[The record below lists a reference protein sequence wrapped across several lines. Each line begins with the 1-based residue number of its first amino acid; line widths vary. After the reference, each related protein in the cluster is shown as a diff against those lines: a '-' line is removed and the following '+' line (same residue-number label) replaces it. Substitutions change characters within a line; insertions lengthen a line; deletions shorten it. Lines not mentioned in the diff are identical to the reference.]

1 METPPEPLKTM
12 NHQTLKYRLFQFKR
26 LLVQQERQVKF
37 CFDHRLQWR
46 SGNTK
51 MRLQNIMPRIFL
63 SAALSGWLIAAATA
77 HGQQIKTAGSA
88 EWDKLV
94 DAARKEGKVTVSLP
108 ASAEMKK
115 QVEEQFKKRYAI
127 EVETFTA
134 RGSAAVRRMADEFKA
149 GVRHFDLHVGGSSSI
164 VSGMLDE
171 GILDPLEPWLV
182 LPEVKDPKQWWGGH
196 LWVDNAKRFVYTF
209 QAYLS
214 EIIWYNSEL
223 VKPSEIRSW
232 DDFLNPKWKG
242 KIGYLDPRTPGAG
255 DSTWSYIWQVK
266 GEEYLK
272 KLVAQDLALGRD
284 QRLLAES
291 LARGRVAIMI
301 GLSYYSYLP
310 FLKAGLP
317 IKTLPKL
324 KEGNYG
330 TGGSGNLAIIK
341 APAHPNATKVF
352 VNWLLGREGQEI
364 VSRALGQATRRLDV
378 DTSWLKEAGTIAAK
392 DVMSVNDY
400 LQIENQSEEKL
411 DKVREPATKVAHALL
426 K

>member
-1 METPPEPLKTM
+1 LLIVEILFGRSFFSAGLLCILIFA
-12 NHQTLKYRLFQFKR
+12 QTVYA
-26 LLVQQERQVKF
+26 QQSK
-37 CFDHRLQWR
+37 
-46 SGNTK
+46 
-51 MRLQNIMPRIFL
+51 
-63 SAALSGWLIAAATA
+63 AAGLT
-77 HGQQIKTAGSA
+77 
-88 EWDKLV
+88 EWDSLL
-94 DAARKEGKVTVSLP
+94 DAAKKEGKVTVSLP

-115 QVEEQFKKRYAI
+115 QVEEQFKKRSGI

-134 RGSAAVRRMADEFKA
+134 RGSSAVRRMADEFKA
-149 GVRHFDLHVGGSSSI
+149 GVRSFDLHIGGSSSI

-171 GILDPLEPWLV
+171 GILDPIEPWMV

-214 EIIWYNSEL
+214 EVIWYNTEL
-223 VKPSEIRSW
+223 VKPAEIRSL

-255 DSTWSYIWQVK
+255 DSTWAFMWKVK

-272 KLVAQDLALGRD
+272 RLVAQDLYLGRD
-284 QRLLAES
+284 QRILAEN
-291 LARGRVAIMI
+291 LAKGRIAVMI
-301 GLSYYSYLP
+301 GNSYYSYLP

-317 IKTLPKL
+317 IKSLPTL

-341 APAHPNATKVF
+341 APAHPNSTKVF

-378 DTSWLKEAGTIAAK
+378 DTRFLRESGTIAAK
-392 DVMSVNDY
+392 DTMSVSDF

-411 DKVREPATKVAHALL
+411 DKIREPASKFAHAIL

>member
-1 METPPEPLKTM
+1 MPVQIIIAKSILSV
-12 NHQTLKYRLFQFKR
+12 LLFGA
-26 LLVQQERQVKF
+26 L
-37 CFDHRLQWR
+37 
-46 SGNTK
+46 
-51 MRLQNIMPRIFL
+51 IF
-63 SAALSGWLIAAATA
+63 APAVD
-77 HGQQIKTAGSA
+77 GQQSKTPGSV

-94 DAARKEGKVTVSLP
+94 DAAKKEGKVAVSLP

-115 QVEEQFKKRYAI
+115 QIEEQFKKRYGI
-127 EVETFTA
+127 EVETFTS
-134 RGSAAVRRMADEFKA
+134 RGSTAVRRMADEFRA
-149 GVRHFDLHVGGSSSI
+149 GVRSFDLHIGGSSSI

-171 GILDPLEPWLV
+171 GILDPIEPWLA

-214 EIIWYNSEL
+214 EVIWYNTEL
-223 VKPSEIRSW
+223 VKPAEIRSL

-255 DSTWSYIWQVK
+255 DSTWSFLWKVK
-266 GEEYLK
+266 GEDYLK
-272 KLVAQDLALGRD
+272 RLVAQDLYLGRD
-284 QRLLAES
+284 QRILAES
-291 LARGRVAIMI
+291 LAKGRVAVMI
-301 GLSYYSYLP
+301 GNSYYSYLP
-310 FLKAGLP
+310 FIKAGLP
-317 IKTLPKL
+317 IKTLPTL

-341 APAHPNATKVF
+341 APARPNSTKVF

-378 DTSWLKEAGTIAAK
+378 DTRFLRESGTIAAK
-392 DVMSVNDY
+392 DVMSVNDF

-411 DKVREPATKVAHALL
+411 DKVREPAAKFAHALL

>member
-1 METPPEPLKTM
+1 MA
-12 NHQTLKYRLFQFKR
+12 
-26 LLVQQERQVKF
+26 
-37 CFDHRLQWR
+37 
-46 SGNTK
+46 
-51 MRLQNIMPRIFL
+51 LQNIIAGIVL
-63 SAALSGWLIAAATA
+63 SATLSGVPMLMPPVY
-77 HGQQIKTAGSA
+77 GQQSKTAGSV
-88 EWDKLV
+88 EWDKLL
-94 DAARKEGKVTVSLP
+94 DAARNEGKVTVSIP

-115 QVEEQFKKRYAI
+115 QVEEQFKKRYGI

-134 RGSAAVRRMADEFKA
+134 RGSAGVRRMADEFKA
-149 GVRHFDLHVGGSSSI
+149 GVRHFDLHIGGSSSI

-171 GILDPLEPWLV
+171 GMLDPIEPWLA

-196 LWVDNAKRFVYTF
+196 LWVDNAKRFVYMF

-214 EIIWYNSEL
+214 EIIWYNTDLIKPNEL
-223 VKPSEIRSW
+223 RSL
-232 DDFLNPKWKG
+232 DDFLNPKWKA

-255 DSTWSYIWQVK
+255 DSTWAFMWQVK
-266 GEEYLK
+266 GEQYLK
-272 KLVAQDLALGRD
+272 KLVAQDLYLGRD

-291 LARGRVAIMI
+291 LAKGRVAVMI
-301 GLSYYSYLP
+301 GLSYYSFLP

-317 IKTLPKL
+317 IKPLPTL

-341 APAHPNATKVF
+341 APAHPNSTKVF
-352 VNWLLGREGQEI
+352 VNWLLGREGQEV

-378 DTSWLKEAGTIAAK
+378 DTRWLRESGTIPAK
-392 DVMSVNDY
+392 DAMSVNDF

-411 DKVREPATKVAHALL
+411 EKVREPASKFARAVL

>member
-1 METPPEPLKTM
+1 MRHFSLYNGDRLHVRMM
-12 NHQTLKYRLFQFKR
+12 NA
-26 LLVQQERQVKF
+26 
-37 CFDHRLQWR
+37 
-46 SGNTK
+46 GN
-51 MRLQNIMPRIFL
+51 FL
-63 SAALSGWLIAAATA
+63 SVFLFWILLSAPAAN
-77 HGQQIKTAGSA
+77 GQQDKAAGTAD
-88 EWDKLV
+88 WDKLV
-94 DAARKEGKVTVSLP
+94 DAAKKEGKVTVSLP

-115 QVEEQFKKRYAI
+115 QLEEQFKKRYGI

-134 RGSAAVRRMADEFKA
+134 RGSSAVRRMADEFKA
-149 GVRHFDLHVGGSSSI
+149 GVRSFDLHIGGSSSI

-171 GILDPLEPWLV
+171 GILDPIEPWLV

-214 EIIWYNSEL
+214 EVIWYNTEL
-223 VKPSEIRSW
+223 VKPVEIRSL

-255 DSTWSYIWQVK
+255 DSTWSFLWQVK
-266 GEEYLK
+266 GEQYLK
-272 KLVAQDLALGRD
+272 KLVAQDLFLGRD
-284 QRLLAES
+284 QRVLAES
-291 LARGRVAIMI
+291 LARGRVAVMI
-301 GLSYYSYLP
+301 GNSYYSYLP

-317 IKTLPKL
+317 IKTLPRL

-341 APAHPNATKVF
+341 GPAHPNSTKVF

-378 DTSWLKEAGTIAAK
+378 DTRFLKESGTIAAK

-411 DKVREPATKVAHALL
+411 DKVREPAAKVAHALL

>member
-1 METPPEPLKTM
+1 M
-12 NHQTLKYRLFQFKR
+12 
-26 LLVQQERQVKF
+26 LVQ
-37 CFDHRLQWR
+37 
-46 SGNTK
+46 NTIA
-51 MRLQNIMPRIFL
+51 RNVISVTLFGALIF
-63 SAALSGWLIAAATA
+63 APAVD
-77 HGQQIKTAGSA
+77 GQQSKTPGSV

-94 DAARKEGKVTVSLP
+94 DAAKKEGKVTVSLP

-115 QVEEQFKKRYAI
+115 QIEEQFKKRYGI
-127 EVETFTA
+127 EVETFTS
-134 RGSAAVRRMADEFKA
+134 RGSTAVRRMADEFKA
-149 GVRHFDLHVGGSSSI
+149 GVRSFDLHVGGSSSI

-171 GILDPLEPWLV
+171 GILDPIEPWLM

-214 EIIWYNSEL
+214 EVIWYNTEL
-223 VKPSEIRSW
+223 VKPAEIRSL

-255 DSTWSYIWQVK
+255 DSTWSFLWKVK
-266 GEEYLK
+266 GEDYLK
-272 KLVAQDLALGRD
+272 RLVAQDLYLGRD
-284 QRLLAES
+284 QRILAES
-291 LARGRVAIMI
+291 LAKGRVAVMI
-301 GLSYYSYLP
+301 GNSYYSYLP
-310 FLKAGLP
+310 FIKAGLP
-317 IKTLPKL
+317 IKTLPTL

-341 APAHPNATKVF
+341 APARPNSTKVF

-378 DTSWLKEAGTIAAK
+378 DTRFLKESGTIAAK
-392 DVMSVNDY
+392 DVMSVNNF

-411 DKVREPATKVAHALL
+411 DKVREPAAKLAHALL

>member
-1 METPPEPLKTM
+1 MKCFFLREQVG
-12 NHQTLKYRLFQFKR
+12 HAKR
-26 LLVQQERQVKF
+26 FPVQMMLAR
-37 CFDHRLQWR
+37 
-46 SGNTK
+46 N
-51 MRLQNIMPRIFL
+51 FL
-63 SAALSGWLIAAATA
+63 SVGLLWLLIFAPAANGQQDKTAAAV
-77 HGQQIKTAGSA
+77 

-108 ASAEMKK
+108 ASAEMKR
-115 QVEEQFKKRYAI
+115 QVEEQFKKRYGI

-134 RGSAAVRRMADEFKA
+134 RGSAGVRRMADEFRA
-149 GVRHFDLHVGGSSSI
+149 GVRHFDLHIGGSSSI

-171 GILDPLEPWLV
+171 GILDPIEPWLV

-196 LWVDNAKRFVYTF
+196 LWVDNAKRFVYSF

-214 EIIWYNSEL
+214 EVIWYNTDL
-223 VKPSEIRSW
+223 INPNEIRSL

-242 KIGYLDPRTPGAG
+242 RIGYLDPRTPGAG
-255 DSTWSYIWQVK
+255 DSTWSFMWRIK

-272 KLVAQDLALGRD
+272 KLVAQDLYLGRD

-291 LARGRVAIMI
+291 LAKGRVAVMI
-301 GLSYYSYLP
+301 GLSYYSFLP

-317 IKTLPKL
+317 IKTLPRL

-341 APAHPNATKVF
+341 APAHPNSNKVF
-352 VNWLLGREGQEI
+352 VNWLLGREAQEL
-364 VSRALGQATRRLDV
+364 VSKALGQATRRLDV
-378 DTSWLKEAGTIAAK
+378 DTRFLKEFGTIAAK
-392 DVMSVNDY
+392 DVMSVNDF

>member
-1 METPPEPLKTM
+1 MKSSQKGVHSVRHFCLC
-12 NHQTLKYRLFQFKR
+12 HGDR
-26 LLVQQERQVKF
+26 LLVQMMNAR
-37 CFDHRLQWR
+37 
-46 SGNTK
+46 
-51 MRLQNIMPRIFL
+51 NIL
-63 SAALSGWLIAAATA
+63 SVGLFWVLMLAAAA
-77 HGQQIKTAGSA
+77 NGQQDKAAGA
-88 EWDKLV
+88 VEWDKLV
-94 DAARKEGKVTVSLP
+94 DAAKKEAKVTVSLP

-115 QVEEQFKKRYAI
+115 QVEEQFKKRYGI

-134 RGSAAVRRMADEFKA
+134 RGSSAVRRMADEFKA
-149 GVRHFDLHVGGSSSI
+149 GVRHFDLHIGGSSSI

-171 GILDPLEPWLV
+171 GIVDPIEPWLA

-214 EIIWYNSEL
+214 EIIWYNTDL
-223 VKPSEIRSW
+223 IKPNEIRSL

-255 DSTWSYIWQVK
+255 DSTWSFMWRVK
-266 GEEYLK
+266 GEDYLK
-272 KLVAQDLALGRD
+272 KLVAQDLFLGRD
-284 QRLLAES
+284 QRVLAES
-291 LARGRVAIMI
+291 LAKGRVAVMI

-317 IKTLPKL
+317 IKTLPRL

-341 APAHPNATKVF
+341 APAHPNSTKVF

-378 DTSWLKEAGTIAAK
+378 DTRFLRESGTIAAK
-392 DVMSVNDY
+392 DVMSVNDF

-411 DKVREPATKVAHALL
+411 DKVREPAAKFAHALL

>member
-1 METPPEPLKTM
+1 MESSQKGVHFVRHFCPC
-12 NHQTLKYRLFQFKR
+12 HGDRLP
-26 LLVQQERQVKF
+26 VQ
-37 CFDHRLQWR
+37 
-46 SGNTK
+46 
-51 MRLQNIMPRIFL
+51 IMITRIFW
-63 SAALSGWLIAAATA
+63 SAGLFWVLMFAPAANGQQDKAAAA
-77 HGQQIKTAGSA
+77 V

-94 DAARKEGKVTVSLP
+94 DAAKKEAKVTVSLP

-115 QVEEQFKKRYAI
+115 QVEEQFKKRYGI

-134 RGSAAVRRMADEFKA
+134 RGSAGVRRMADEFKA
-149 GVRHFDLHVGGSSSI
+149 GVRHFDLHIGGSSSI

-171 GILDPLEPWLV
+171 GILDPIEPWLA

-196 LWVDNAKRFVYTF
+196 LWVDNAKRFVYMF

-214 EIIWYNSEL
+214 EIIWYNTDL
-223 VKPSEIRSW
+223 IKPKEIRSL

-255 DSTWSYIWQVK
+255 DSTWAFMWRVK

-272 KLVAQDLALGRD
+272 KLVAQDLYLGRD

-291 LARGRVAIMI
+291 LAKGRVAVVI
-301 GLSYYSYLP
+301 GLSYYSYVP

-317 IKTLPKL
+317 IKTLPRL

-341 APAHPNATKVF
+341 APAHPNSTKVF

-378 DTSWLKEAGTIAAK
+378 DTSFLRESGTIAAK
-392 DVMSVNDY
+392 DVMSVNDF

-411 DKVREPATKVAHALL
+411 DKVREPAAKVAHALL

>member
-1 METPPEPLKTM
+1 MPL
-12 NHQTLKYRLFQFKR
+12 HTLTCRNILSVILFCA
-26 LLVQQERQVKF
+26 LLCAPAVYAQQS
-37 CFDHRLQWR
+37 H
-46 SGNTK
+46 
-51 MRLQNIMPRIFL
+51 
-63 SAALSGWLIAAATA
+63 SAGA
-77 HGQQIKTAGSA
+77 A
-88 EWDKLV
+88 EWEKLV
-94 DAARKEGKVTVSLP
+94 DAAKKEGKVTVSLP
-108 ASAEMKK
+108 ASAELKK
-115 QVEEQFKKRYAI
+115 QVEEQFKKRFGI
-127 EVETFTA
+127 EVESFTA
-134 RGSAAVRRMADEFKA
+134 RGSAGVRRMADEFKA
-149 GVRHFDLHVGGSSSI
+149 GVRHFDLHIGGSSSI

-171 GILDPLEPWLV
+171 GILDAIEPWLA

-196 LWVDNAKRFVYTF
+196 LWVDNAKRFVYMF

-214 EIIWYNSEL
+214 EIIWFNTDL
-223 VKPSEIRSW
+223 VKPNEIRSF
-232 DDFLNPKWKG
+232 DDFLDPKWKG

-255 DSTWSYIWQVK
+255 DSTWSFLWRVK

-272 KLVAQDLALGRD
+272 KLVAQDLYFGRD

-291 LARGRVAIMI
+291 LAKGRVAVMI
-301 GLSYYSYLP
+301 GLSYYSFVP

-317 IKTLPKL
+317 VKTLPTL

-341 APAHPNATKVF
+341 APAHPNSTKVF

-378 DTSWLKEAGTIAAK
+378 DTRWLRESGTIAAK
-392 DVMSVNDY
+392 DHMSVDDF

-411 DKVREPATKVAHALL
+411 EKVRAPAAKFAHALL

>member
-1 METPPEPLKTM
+1 MRRFSLC
-12 NHQTLKYRLFQFKR
+12 NGDR
-26 LLVQQERQVKF
+26 LLVQMMIAT
-37 CFDHRLQWR
+37 H
-46 SGNTK
+46 
-51 MRLQNIMPRIFL
+51 FL
-63 SAALSGWLIAAATA
+63 SVLLFWILLSAPAAN
-77 HGQQIKTAGSA
+77 GQQDKTAGA
-88 EWDKLV
+88 VEWDKLV
-94 DAARKEGKVTVSLP
+94 DAAKKEGKIAVSLP

-115 QVEEQFKKRYAI
+115 QVEEQFKKRYGI

-134 RGSAAVRRMADEFKA
+134 RGSSAVRRMADEFKA
-149 GVRHFDLHVGGSSSI
+149 GVRSFDLHIGGSSSI

-171 GILDPLEPWLV
+171 GILDPIEPWLV

-214 EIIWYNSEL
+214 EVIWYNTDL
-223 VKPSEIRSW
+223 IKPNEIRSL

-255 DSTWSYIWQVK
+255 DSTWSFLWQVK
-266 GEEYLK
+266 GEQYLK
-272 KLVAQDLALGRD
+272 KLVAQDLFLGRD
-284 QRLLAES
+284 QRVLAES
-291 LARGRVAIMI
+291 LARGRVAVMI
-301 GLSYYSYLP
+301 GNSYYSYLP

-317 IKTLPKL
+317 IKSLPRL

-341 APAHPNATKVF
+341 GPAHPNSTKVF

-378 DTSWLKEAGTIAAK
+378 DTRFLKESGTIAAK
-392 DVMSVNDY
+392 DVMSVNDF

-411 DKVREPATKVAHALL
+411 DKVREPAAKFAHAIL

>member
-1 METPPEPLKTM
+1 MPVQIAIL
-12 NHQTLKYRLFQFKR
+12 RSCIVVS
-26 LLVQQERQVKF
+26 LL
-37 CFDHRLQWR
+37 W
-46 SGNTK
+46 
-51 MRLQNIMPRIFL
+51 
-63 SAALSGWLIAAATA
+63 ALSIGASAY
-77 HGQQIKTAGSA
+77 GQQSKAAGSA
-88 EWDKLV
+88 EWDKV
-94 DAARKEGKVTVSLP
+94 VAAAKKEGKVAVSLP

-115 QVEEQFKKRYAI
+115 QIEEQFKKRYGI

-149 GVRHFDLHVGGSSSI
+149 GVRTFDLHIGGSSSI

-171 GILDPLEPWLV
+171 GILDPIEPWMV

-214 EIIWYNSEL
+214 EVIWYNSEL
-223 VKPSEIRSW
+223 VKPDEIRSL

-255 DSTWSYIWQVK
+255 DSTWAFMWKTK
-266 GEEYLK
+266 GEEYLR
-272 KLVAQDLALGRD
+272 KLVAQDLYLGRD
-284 QRLLAES
+284 QRVLAES
-291 LARGRVAIMI
+291 LAKGRVAVMI

-317 IKTLPKL
+317 IKTLPTP

-341 APAHPNATKVF
+341 APRIRMAPRFLSTGC
-352 VNWLLGREGQEI
+352 WGERG
-364 VSRALGQATRRLDV
+364 RRLFPGRSDKRP
-378 DTSWLKEAGTIAAK
+378 DASTSIL
-392 DVMSVNDY
+392 SF
-400 LQIENQSEEKL
+400 
-411 DKVREPATKVAHALL
+411 
-426 K
+426 

>member
-1 METPPEPLKTM
+1 MRHFSLYNGDRLHVRMM
-12 NHQTLKYRLFQFKR
+12 NARK
-26 LLVQQERQVKF
+26 
-37 CFDHRLQWR
+37 
-46 SGNTK
+46 
-51 MRLQNIMPRIFL
+51 FL
-63 SAALSGWLIAAATA
+63 SVLLFWILLSAPAAN
-77 HGQQIKTAGSA
+77 GQQDKAAGTAD
-88 EWDKLV
+88 WDKLV
-94 DAARKEGKVTVSLP
+94 DAAKKEGKVKVSLP
-108 ASAEMKK
+108 ASAEKKK
-115 QVEEQFKKRYAI
+115 QVEEQFKKRYGI

-134 RGSAAVRRMADEFKA
+134 RGSSAVRRMADEFKA
-149 GVRHFDLHVGGSSSI
+149 GVRSFDLHIGGSSSI

-171 GILDPLEPWLV
+171 GILDPIEPWLV

-214 EIIWYNSEL
+214 EVIWYNTEL
-223 VKPSEIRSW
+223 VKPAEIRSL

-255 DSTWSYIWQVK
+255 DSTWSFLWQVK
-266 GEEYLK
+266 GEQYLK
-272 KLVAQDLALGRD
+272 KLVAQDLFLGRD
-284 QRLLAES
+284 QRVLAES
-291 LARGRVAIMI
+291 LARGRVAVMI
-301 GLSYYSYLP
+301 GNSYYSYLP

-317 IKTLPKL
+317 IKSLPRL

-341 APAHPNATKVF
+341 GPAHPNSTKVF

-378 DTSWLKEAGTIAAK
+378 DTRFLKESGTIAAK

-411 DKVREPATKVAHALL
+411 DKIREPAAKFAHAIL

>member
-1 METPPEPLKTM
+1 MMVAKNFLPVA
-12 NHQTLKYRLFQFKR
+12 LFWF
-26 LLVQQERQVKF
+26 V
-37 CFDHRLQWR
+37 
-46 SGNTK
+46 
-51 MRLQNIMPRIFL
+51 
-63 SAALSGWLIAAATA
+63 LIAPPVN
-77 HGQQIKTAGSA
+77 GQQDKAVSLG

-108 ASAEMKK
+108 ASAEMKR
-115 QVEEQFKKRYAI
+115 QVEEQFKKRYGI

-149 GVRHFDLHVGGSSSI
+149 GVRHFDLHIGGSSSI

-171 GILDPLEPWLV
+171 GILDPIEPWLA

-196 LWVDNAKRFVYTF
+196 LWVDNAKRFVYMF

-214 EIIWYNSEL
+214 EVIWYNTDL
-223 VKPSEIRSW
+223 IKPNEIRSL
-232 DDFLNPKWKG
+232 DDFLNPKWKSR
-242 KIGYLDPRTPGAG
+242 IGYLDPRTPGAG
-255 DSTWSYIWQVK
+255 DSTWSFIWRVK

-272 KLVAQDLALGRD
+272 KLVAQDLYLGRD

-291 LARGRVAIMI
+291 LAKGRVAVMI
-301 GLSYYSYLP
+301 GLSYYSFLP

-317 IKTLPKL
+317 IKTLPRL

-341 APAHPNATKVF
+341 GPAHPNSAKVF
-352 VNWLLGREGQEI
+352 VNWLLGREGQEA
-364 VSRALGQATRRLDV
+364 VSKALGQATRRLDV
-378 DTSWLKEAGTIAAK
+378 DTRFLKEFGTIAAK
-392 DVMSVNDY
+392 DVMSVSDF

-411 DKVREPATKVAHALL
+411 DKVREPASKLAHTLL

>member
-1 METPPEPLKTM
+1 MFVFKGLFATKRSADGVR
-12 NHQTLKYRLFQFKR
+12 NFCRRDGDRLP
-26 LLVQQERQVKF
+26 VQ
-37 CFDHRLQWR
+37 
-46 SGNTK
+46 
-51 MRLQNIMPRIFL
+51 IMIARKVLSVGLIWILIFV
-63 SAALSGWLIAAATA
+63 SAVYGQDGKAT
-77 HGQQIKTAGSA
+77 GSA

-94 DAARKEGKVTVSLP
+94 DAAKKEGKVTVSFP

-115 QVEEQFKKRYAI
+115 QVEEQFKKRYGI
-127 EVETFTA
+127 EVEAFTA
-134 RGSAAVRRMADEFKA
+134 RGSSAVRRMADEFKA
-149 GVRHFDLHVGGSSSI
+149 GVRSFDLHIGGSSSI

-171 GILDPLEPWLV
+171 GILDPIEPWLV

-214 EIIWYNSEL
+214 EVIWYNTEL
-223 VKPSEIRSW
+223 VKPAEIRSL

-255 DSTWSYIWQVK
+255 DSTWSFLWQVK
-266 GEEYLK
+266 GEQYLK
-272 KLVAQDLALGRD
+272 KLVAQDLFLGRD
-284 QRLLAES
+284 QRVLAES
-291 LARGRVAIMI
+291 LARGRVAVMI
-301 GLSYYSYLP
+301 GNSYYSYLP

-317 IKTLPKL
+317 IKSLPRL

-341 APAHPNATKVF
+341 GPAHPNSTKVF

-378 DTSWLKEAGTIAAK
+378 DTRFLKESGTIAAK

-411 DKVREPATKVAHALL
+411 DKIREPAAKFAQAIL

>member
-1 METPPEPLKTM
+1 MFVFKGLFATKRSADGVR
-12 NHQTLKYRLFQFKR
+12 NFCRHDGDRLP
-26 LLVQQERQVKF
+26 VQ
-37 CFDHRLQWR
+37 
-46 SGNTK
+46 
-51 MRLQNIMPRIFL
+51 IMITRKVLSVGLIWILIFV
-63 SAALSGWLIAAATA
+63 SAVYGQDGKAT
-77 HGQQIKTAGSA
+77 GTA

-94 DAARKEGKVTVSLP
+94 DAAKKEGKVTVSLP

-115 QVEEQFKKRYAI
+115 QVEEQFKKRYGI

-134 RGSAAVRRMADEFKA
+134 RGSSAVRRMADEFKA
-149 GVRHFDLHVGGSSSI
+149 GVRYFDLHIGGSSSI

-171 GILDPLEPWLV
+171 GILDPIEPWLV

-214 EIIWYNSEL
+214 EVIWYNTDL
-223 VKPSEIRSW
+223 IKPNEIRSL

-255 DSTWSYIWQVK
+255 DSTWSFLWQIK

-272 KLVAQDLALGRD
+272 KLVAQDLFLGRD
-284 QRLLAES
+284 QRVLAES
-291 LARGRVAIMI
+291 LARGRVAVMI
-301 GLSYYSYLP
+301 GNSYYSYLP

-317 IKTLPKL
+317 IKTLPRL

-341 APAHPNATKVF
+341 APAHPNSTKVF

-378 DTSWLKEAGTIAAK
+378 DTRFLKESGTIAAK

-411 DKVREPATKVAHALL
+411 DKIREPAAKFAHAIL